1 MLIEPLNESNLNDLT
16 NLYVEMFPDTD
27 HHEEWQMLAG
37 ILRSKTESCF
47 LVKESNQYVGFIHLA
62 LRSDYVEGSEHS
74 PTAYIEAIYVKP
86 GFRRKGIAAALLKKA
101 EAWALTNNS
110 PTLASDTE
118 ISNAAGIQFHQ
129 HLGFAEA
136 NRIVCFIKKL
146 AN

>member
-1 MLIEPLNESNLNDLT
+1 MHIDPLNESNLNDLT
-16 NLYVEMFPDTD
+16 DLYVEMFPDTD
-27 HHEEWQMLAG
+27 CHEEWQMLEG

-47 LVKESNQYVGFIHLA
+47 LVKETNQYIGFIHLS

-74 PTAYIEAIYVKP
+74 PTAYIEAIYVRP
-86 GFRRKGIAAALLKKA
+86 EFRRKGIAAALLKKA

-118 ISNAAGIQFHQ
+118 ITNSAGIQFHQ